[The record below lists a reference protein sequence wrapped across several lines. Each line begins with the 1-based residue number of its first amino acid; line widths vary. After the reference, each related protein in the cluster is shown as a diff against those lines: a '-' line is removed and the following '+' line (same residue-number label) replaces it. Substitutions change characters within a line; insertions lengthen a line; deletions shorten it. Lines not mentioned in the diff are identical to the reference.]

1 MTTKVALYCRVS
13 TSTKDQT
20 TENQLRELTAYCDRM
35 DYQVT
40 KIYEDQISGAKTREK
55 RPAYNELCKDAFLKK
70 FDVVIAWDVSRFG
83 RSLKEFVSFLADMDD
98 KGIGVVAVKNGLDT
112 SSSTGKMMM
121 KMIGCLEEWNREM
134 LVERTKSGLARTRAN
149 GTKLGRKKITN
160 PKMTAQIISLRDEN
174 KSIRAI
180 ATMVGVSTA
189 TIQRELRK
197 VAWQKLMIVCHWF
210 GQK

>member
-35 DYQVT
+35 DYEVT

-55 RPAYNELCKDAFLKK
+55 RPAYNQLCKDAFLKK
-70 FDVVIAWDVSRFG
+70 FDLVIAWDVSRFG

-121 KMIGCLEEWNREM
+121 KMIGVMEEWNREM

-149 GTKLGRKKITN
+149 GTKLGRRKITN
-160 PKMTAQIISLRDEN
+160 PKMTAQIISLRNEN

-180 ATMVGVSTA
+180 ATEVGVSTA

-197 VAWQKLMIVCHWF
+197 VA
-210 GQK
+210 

>member
-20 TENQLRELTAYCDRM
+20 TENQLRELTSYCDRM

-55 RPAYNELCKDAFLKK
+55 RPAYNELCKDAFLKR

-121 KMIGCLEEWNREM
+121 KMIGVMEEWNREM
-134 LVERTKSGLARTRAN
+134 LVERTKSGLARTVAN

-160 PKMTAQIISLRDEN
+160 PRMTAQIISLRNEN

-180 ATMVGVSTA
+180 AAVVGVSTA

-197 VAWQKLMIVCHWF
+197 VA
-210 GQK
+210 

>member
-40 KIYEDQISGAKTREK
+40 KIYEDQISGAKSREK

-121 KMIGCLEEWNREM
+121 KMIGVMEEWNREM
-134 LVERTKSGLARTRAN
+134 LVERTKSGLARTVAN

-160 PKMTAQIISLRDEN
+160 PRMTAQIISLRNEN

-197 VAWQKLMIVCHWF
+197 VA
-210 GQK
+210 

>member
-40 KIYEDQISGAKTREK
+40 KIYEDQISGAKSREK
-55 RPAYNELCKDAFLKK
+55 RPAYNELCKDAFLKR

-121 KMIGCLEEWNREM
+121 KMIGVMEEWNREM

-160 PKMTAQIISLRDEN
+160 PRMTAQIISLRNEN

-197 VAWQKLMIVCHWF
+197 VA
-210 GQK
+210 

>member
-35 DYQVT
+35 GYEVT

-55 RPAYNELCKDAFLKK
+55 RPAYNQLCKDAFLKR
-70 FDVVIAWDVSRFG
+70 FDLVIAWDVSRFG

-98 KGIGVVAVKNGLDT
+98 RGIGVVAVKNGLDT
-112 SSSTGKMMM
+112 STSTGKMMM
-121 KMIGCLEEWNREM
+121 KMIGVMEEWNREM

-180 ATMVGVSTA
+180 ATEVGVSTA

-197 VAWQKLMIVCHWF
+197 VA
-210 GQK
+210 

>member
-55 RPAYNELCKDAFLKK
+55 RPAYNELCKDAFLKR
-70 FDVVIAWDVSRFG
+70 FDLVIAWDVSRFG

-98 KGIGVVAVKNGLDT
+98 RGIGVVAVKNGLDT

-160 PKMTAQIISLRDEN
+160 PRMTAQIISLRDEN

-180 ATMVGVSTA
+180 ATEVGVSTA

-197 VAWQKLMIVCHWF
+197 VA
-210 GQK
+210 

>member
-35 DYQVT
+35 SYEII
-40 KIYEDQISGAKTREK
+40 KIYEDEVSGAKSREK

-180 ATMVGVSTA
+180 ATEVGVSTA

-197 VAWQKLMIVCHWF
+197 VA
-210 GQK
+210 

>member
-35 DYQVT
+35 GYEVV

-55 RPAYNELCKDAFLKK
+55 RPAYNQLCKDAFLKK
-70 FDVVIAWDVSRFG
+70 FDLVIAWDVSRFG
-83 RSLKEFVSFLADMDD
+83 RSLKEFVSFLGDMDD
-98 KGIGVVAVKNGLDT
+98 RGIGVVAVKNGLDT

-121 KMIGCLEEWNREM
+121 KMIGVMEEWNREM
-134 LVERTKSGLARTRAN
+134 LVERTKSGLDRTRAN

-160 PKMTAQIISLRDEN
+160 PKMTAQIISLRNEN

-180 ATMVGVSTA
+180 ATEVGVSTA

-197 VAWQKLMIVCHWF
+197 VA
-210 GQK
+210 

>member
-13 TSTKDQT
+13 TSTDKHGQT

-55 RPAYNELCKDAFLKK
+55 RPAYNELCKDAFLKR

-121 KMIGCLEEWNREM
+121 KMIGVMEEWNREM

-160 PKMTAQIISLRDEN
+160 PRMTAQIVALRNEN
-174 KSIRAI
+174 KSIRVI
-180 ATMVGVSTA
+180 ATEVGVSTA

-197 VAWQKLMIVCHWF
+197 VA
-210 GQK
+210 

>member
-40 KIYEDQISGAKTREK
+40 KIYEDQISGAKSREK

-121 KMIGCLEEWNREM
+121 KMIGVMEEWNREM

-160 PKMTAQIISLRDEN
+160 PRMTAQIISLRNEN

-180 ATMVGVSTA
+180 ATVVGVSTA

-197 VAWQKLMIVCHWF
+197 VA
-210 GQK
+210 

>member
-1 MTTKVALYCRVS
+1 MTAKVALYCRVS

-35 DYQVT
+35 DYEVV
-40 KIYEDQISGAKTREK
+40 KIYEDEVSGAKSREK

-70 FDVVIAWDVSRFG
+70 FDVIIGWDVSRFG
-83 RSLKEFVSFLADMDD
+83 RSMKEFVHFLSDMDD
-98 KGIGVVAVKNGLDT
+98 KGIGVIAVKNGLDT
-112 SSSTGKMMM
+112 NSSSGRMMM
-121 KMIGCLEEWNREM
+121 KLIGVLEEWNREM
-134 LVERTKSGLARTRAN
+134 LVERTNAGLARTVAN

-160 PKMTAQIISLRDEN
+160 PKMTAQIVALRNEN

-180 ATMVGVSTA
+180 ATEVGVSTA

-197 VAWQKLMIVCHWF
+197 VA
-210 GQK
+210 

>member
-35 DYQVT
+35 GYEVT

-55 RPAYNELCKDAFLKK
+55 RPAYNQLCKDAFLKK
-70 FDVVIAWDVSRFG
+70 FDLVIAWDVSRFG
-83 RSLKEFVSFLADMDD
+83 RSLKEFVSFLGDMDD
-98 KGIGVVAVKNGLDT
+98 RGIGVVAVKNGLDT

-121 KMIGCLEEWNREM
+121 KMIGVMEEWNREM
-134 LVERTKSGLARTRAN
+134 LVERTKSGLARTVAN
-149 GTKLGRKKITN
+149 GTKLGRKTITN
-160 PKMTAQIISLRDEN
+160 PKMTAQIISLREEN

-197 VAWQKLMIVCHWF
+197 VA
-210 GQK
+210 

>member
-13 TSTKDQT
+13 TSTDKHGQT

-40 KIYEDQISGAKTREK
+40 KIYEDQISGAKSREK

-121 KMIGCLEEWNREM
+121 KMIGVMEEWNREM
-134 LVERTKSGLARTRAN
+134 LVERTKSGLARKVAN
-149 GTKLGRKKITN
+149 GTRLGRKKITN
-160 PKMTAQIISLRDEN
+160 PKMTAQIISLRNEN

-197 VAWQKLMIVCHWF
+197 VA
-210 GQK
+210 